1 MDFITSRHGLVLIG
15 FLGIGGYFLWQEHSA
30 HVIQYLPWI
39 LLAACPLMHVFMHHG
54 HGGHGKQDDST
65 SAAKSGERHDQSGQ

>member
-1 MDFITSRHGLVLIG
+1 MDFITSRNGLVLIG
-15 FLGIGGYFLWQEHSA
+15 FLGISGYFLWQEHSA

-65 SAAKSGERHDQSGQ
+65 STAKSGERHDQSGQ